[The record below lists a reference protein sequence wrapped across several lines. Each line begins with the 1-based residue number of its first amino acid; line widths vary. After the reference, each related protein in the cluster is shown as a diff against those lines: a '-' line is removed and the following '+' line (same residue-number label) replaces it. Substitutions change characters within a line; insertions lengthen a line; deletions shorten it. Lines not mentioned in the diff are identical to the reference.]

1 MKLHIYKAV
10 IISYERMIKAPSA
23 LAAAVFFGKHADK
36 SAKHGALIYEKDG
49 KPYTGKCFWIKWQL
63 KMEEPSEEHLSQIE
77 RELPFCE
84 FVDEGIHI
92 LGKVPE
98 AIIP

>member
-1 MKLHIYKAV
+1 MKLHKYKAV
-10 IISYERMIKAPSA
+10 IISNERMIKAPSA

-63 KMEEPSEEHLSQIE
+63 KMEEPSEEHLAKIE
-77 RELPFCE
+77 RTSL
-84 FVDEGIHI
+84 
-92 LGKVPE
+92 L
-98 AIIP
+98 

>member
-10 IISYERMIKAPSA
+10 ITSHERMVKAPSA

-49 KPYTGKCFWIKWQL
+49 KLYTGKCFWIKWQL
-63 KMEEPSEEHLSQIE
+63 KMEKPSEEHLTQIK

-84 FVDEGIHI
+84 FVDKGINI

-98 AIIP
+98 VIMP